1 MRYYAGLYAT
11 YWQLLFKAM
20 SQYRADFLLGMVTSL
35 LHAGSYLVF
44 IAIVFARI
52 PQLNGW
58 TYSEM
63 LLIYG
68 LTVTCLSLRD
78 VFFDATHRVSWYV
91 QSGGLDMLLV
101 RPANALFLMS
111 GEAGINVNSIGRTII
126 GVAALVLALGSGT
139 LPVAWWWALY
149 LPLIIVTSTLLVFGL
164 YLLLACLSFWFTNV
178 SSALTTVSWT
188 AVFGQF
194 PVTIYT
200 LPLRFLFTWIVP
212 FAMIGFY
219 PAAFLLRGDEYRI
232 YGLIA
237 PLMGIG
243 FLSLALWVWG
253 RAIRRYQST
262 GS

>member
-1 MRYYAGLYAT
+1 MRYSADLYLT
-11 YWQLLFKAM
+11 YWQLFFRGM
-20 SQYRADFLLGMVTSL
+20 SQYRADFSIAIVTAL
-35 LHAGSYLVF
+35 LHSGSYLAF
-44 IAIVFARI
+44 IAIVFGRI
-52 PQLNGW
+52 PQLDGW
-58 TYSEM
+58 NYHEM

-68 LTVTCLSLRD
+68 LTVTSLSFRD
-78 VFFDATHRVSWYV
+78 IFFDATHRIHSFVRDGV
-91 QSGGLDMLLV
+91 LDLLLV
-101 RPANALFLMS
+101 RPAHPLLQIS
-111 GEAGINVNSIGRTII
+111 GMGGINFGSVGRTIV
-126 GVAALVLALGSGT
+126 GGAALVLALTSGT

-149 LPLIIVTSTLLVFGL
+149 LPLVIVTSALLLFGL

-178 SSALTTVSWT
+178 YSLLTTVSW
-188 AVFGQF
+188 AAIFGQF

-200 LPLRFLFTWIVP
+200 LPLRFVFTWILP

-219 PAAFLLRGDEYRI
+219 PAAFLLRGGEYRI

-243 FLSLALWVWG
+243 FVSLALWVWG

>member
-1 MRYYAGLYAT
+1 MRYYADLYLT

-44 IAIVFARI
+44 IAVVFARI
-52 PQLNGW
+52 PQLDGW
-58 TYSEM
+58 RYSEM

-68 LTVTCLSLRD
+68 LTVTSLSLRD
-78 VFFDATHRVSWYV
+78 VILDVPHRVSWYV

-111 GEAGINVNSIGRTII
+111 GEAGINVNSIGRTVI
-126 GVAALVLALGSGT
+126 GIAALVMALGDPS
-139 LPVAWWWALY
+139 LPVAWWWTLY
-149 LPLIIVTSTLLVFGL
+149 LPLVTVTGTLMVFGL
-164 YLLLACLSFWFTNV
+164 FLMLACLSFWFTNV

-188 AVFGQF
+188 AIFGQF

-200 LPLRFLFTWIVP
+200 LPLRFVFSWIIP

-219 PAAFLLRGDEYRI
+219 PAAFLLRGEEYRV

-243 FLSLALWVWG
+243 FLALALWVWS